1 MTRTLQEQLIKNG
14 LANKPMK
21 KRRRKNKIKKS
32 KEQLSKR
39 ELEELMGMRRPTYR
53 RKNGVIKQN

>member
-14 LANKPMK
+14 LARKP
-21 KRRRKNKIKKS
+21 IKKQIEKS
-32 KEQLSKR
+32 NKEQLSKR

-53 RKNGVIKQN
+53 RKNGAFRQS